1 VKKIFKIL
9 FKLFIIASIWLG
21 GLLFV
26 YLFYKYHNLPDIED
40 INLNKNDKIIQ
51 INYSDNSKIR
61 TIGDLYSNQVT
72 FDQFPSQLISALIA
86 TEDRRFFSHQGFDP
100 RGMIRAFFVNYKS
113 GRIRQGASTITQQ
126 LARILFLSQEK
137 TFDRKINEILLAY
150 KLEQIF
156 SKEQIITLYFNH
168 TYFGAGNY
176 GINDAAKFYFNKK
189 VKNLSLNESAILVGV
204 LKAPSKLAPNKNR
217 KLAEDRADVVIKNMI
232 DNGSLGLDSIKYL
245 DNGAEYKKN
254 KSREFYFTDYASLK
268 YQDFINQKQR
278 KGKFF
283 KITTTLD
290 NKIQNLTNIAVD
302 KLYRTYPK
310 RLKNSQIAVTT
321 MSYDGEILSMIGG
334 KNYRE
339 SQFNRAI
346 SARRQIGSI
355 AKTFIYL
362 TAFQKN
368 FTPDDIFEDKT
379 IKIGNWSPK
388 NYNNKYY
395 GETSL
400 RSAFTKSMNSVA
412 VQLAQKVGIKD
423 ILKNMRKMNV
433 EGEIGQDL
441 TIALGT
447 MELTLLELVTSFAII
462 ANGGNYIMPSFINKI
477 ESGSNEII
485 YQRISS
491 NIGQIFNDKE
501 VGMIKSLLRSVVV
514 DGTGKNANIAEDV
527 FGKTGTSQ
535 DFRDAYFVGFDS
547 NYVVAIWIGN
557 DNNKAT
563 NNITGGM
570 LPALLFAD
578 LIQSFQKL
586 R

>member
-1 VKKIFKIL
+1 MKKIFKIL

-72 FDQFPSQLISALIA
+72 FDQFPNHLISALIA

-362 TAFQKN
+362 TSFQKN

-400 RSAFTKSMNSVA
+400 RSAFT
-412 VQLAQKVGIKD
+412 
-423 ILKNMRKMNV
+423 
-433 EGEIGQDL
+433 
-441 TIALGT
+441 
-447 MELTLLELVTSFAII
+447 
-462 ANGGNYIMPSFINKI
+462 
-477 ESGSNEII
+477 
-485 YQRISS
+485 
-491 NIGQIFNDKE
+491 
-501 VGMIKSLLRSVVV
+501 
-514 DGTGKNANIAEDV
+514 
-527 FGKTGTSQ
+527 
-535 DFRDAYFVGFDS
+535 
-547 NYVVAIWIGN
+547 
-557 DNNKAT
+557 
-563 NNITGGM
+563 
-570 LPALLFAD
+570 
-578 LIQSFQKL
+578 
-586 R
+586 

>member
-1 VKKIFKIL
+1 MKKIFKIL

-72 FDQFPSQLISALIA
+72 FDQFPNHLISALIA

-362 TAFQKN
+362 TSFQKN

-462 ANGGNYIMPSFINKI
+462 ANGGNYIMPSFVNKI